1 MHRKSNISFD
11 TQKVNLLQNK
21 ADLFKSEHNKHFI
34 VFITRY
40 KLKNGNMS
48 LDDIFDKLWVDYTT
62 QNPDVQ
68 KVYDL
73 FINKGE
79 TVLND
84 HIAFRTFDDPRI
96 NIEVLSRIFI
106 EQGYEEKGEYEFE
119 EKHLYAKHYEHK
131 FNNKAPKVF
140 ISELKTKD
148 FSPFLQETVRNAIVS
163 ISEAQLKSDE
173 LIFSGNIFGTP
184 SYDTY
189 LQLRTESEYAA
200 WLYVYGFRANH
211 FTVNINALKKY
222 DTIEKVNQFLKDN
235 QFKLNSSG
243 GEIKGTKEELLLQSS
258 IMANHIHVD
267 FSDGVYKIPGCY
279 YEFAQRFPDKKGE
292 LYNGFI
298 AKSADKIFEST
309 NLTK

>member
-1 MHRKSNISFD
+1 MHRISNIYFD
-11 TQKVNLLQNK
+11 TQKVNLLQIK
-21 ADLFKSEHNKHFI
+21 VDLFKSEHNKHFI

-40 KLKNGNMS
+40 KLKNQIMS
-48 LDDIFDKLWVDYTT
+48 LDDIFDTLWLDYTT

-68 KVYDL
+68 KVHEL

-119 EKHLYAKHYEHK
+119 EKHLYAKHYEHMSDK
-131 FNNKAPKVF
+131 DAPRVF
-140 ISELKTKD
+140 ISQLKTKD
-148 FSPFLQETVRNAIVS
+148 FSSFLQETIKKSVDS
-163 ISEAQLKSDE
+163 ISVAHLKSDE

-184 SYDTY
+184 VYDTY

-235 QFKLNSSG
+235 QFKLNASG

-258 IMANHIHVD
+258 IMANHINVD

-279 YEFAQRFPDKKGE
+279 FEFAQRFPDKTGN
-292 LYNGFI
+292 LYTGFI